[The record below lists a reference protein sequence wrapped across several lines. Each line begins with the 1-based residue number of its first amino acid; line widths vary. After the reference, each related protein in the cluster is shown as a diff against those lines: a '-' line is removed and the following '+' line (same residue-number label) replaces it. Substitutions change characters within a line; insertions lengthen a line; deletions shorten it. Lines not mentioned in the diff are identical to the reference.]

1 MSDANAAKPQ
11 NTGPQNTGPQNTA
24 PRAAQ
29 LKAVPRWAR
38 KSIVVLTALVFALLA
53 FGATTQTWVDAEVQG
68 SAVRTAH
75 LTVQGSKAATSV
87 SALALVGLAG
97 TLAAAVA
104 GRIGRAVAAVVVV
117 LAGAGVA
124 VACAAVLADPRAA
137 AEGSIAQATG
147 LAGTAATAT
156 LTPYP
161 ALAAVA
167 GVLLALSGVLLLVAS
182 RHWALRTRYDAARSA
197 RSSTVTSGAAGAG
210 SAGTGGEGPTVDGI
224 DGWDR
229 LSRGEDPTG

>member
-1 MSDANAAKPQ
+1 MARP
-11 NTGPQNTGPQNTA
+11 G
-24 PRAAQ
+24 
-29 LKAVPRWAR
+29 VPRWAR
-38 KSIVVLTALVFALLA
+38 KSIVVIIAVAFALLA

-104 GRIGRAVAAVVVV
+104 GQVGRAVAAVVVV
-117 LAGAGVA
+117 LAGVGVA
-124 VACAAVLADPRAA
+124 AACAAVLADPRGA
-137 AEGSIAQATG
+137 AEGAIAQTTG
-147 LAGTAATAT
+147 LAGASASVT

-161 ALAAVA
+161 TLAAVA
-167 GVLLALSGVLLLVAS
+167 GALLAASGVLLIVAS
-182 RHWALRTRYDAARSA
+182 RFWSLRTRYDAAPPGASGPSPSAGAPAGADGQAEGTHRSA
-197 RSSTVTSGAAGAG
+197 EA
-210 SAGTGGEGPTVDGI
+210 VDGI

-229 LSRGEDPTG
+229 LSRGEDPTD

>member
-1 MSDANAAKPQ
+1 MSDTGAARSRIGQP
-11 NTGPQNTGPQNTA
+11 
-24 PRAAQ
+24 
-29 LKAVPRWAR
+29 KAVPRWAK
-38 KSIVVLTALVFALLA
+38 KSIVVLIALVFALLA

-75 LTVQGSKAATSV
+75 LSVQGSKAATSV

-104 GRIGRAVAAVVVV
+104 GRIGRAVAAAVVV

-147 LAGTAATAT
+147 LAGTDAVAT

-161 ALAAVA
+161 ALAAAA
-167 GVLLALSGVLLLVAS
+167 GSLLALSGVLLLVAS
-182 RHWALRTRYDAARSA
+182 RHWALRTRYDAARPA
-197 RSSTVTSGAAGAG
+197 PSSGPASGTAEGTRGGGQDEGA
-210 SAGTGGEGPTVDGI
+210 SVDGI

>member
-1 MSDANAAKPQ
+1 MAEATAA
-11 NTGPQNTGPQNTA
+11 GP
-24 PRAAQ
+24 RR
-29 LKAVPRWAR
+29 VPRWAR
-38 KSIVVLTALVFALLA
+38 KPIVVVVALAFALLA
-53 FGATTQTWVDAEVQG
+53 FGATTQVWVDAEVQG

-104 GRIGRAVAAVVVV
+104 GRIGRAVASVVVV

-147 LAGTAATAT
+147 LAGSQATVA

-161 ALAAVA
+161 ALAAAA
-167 GVLLALSGVLLLVAS
+167 GALLALAGVLLLVAS
-182 RHWALRTRYDAARSA
+182 RFWTLRTRYDAARA
-197 RSSTVTSGAAGAG
+197 STPSVAGGADGRGAESGRDGRGASDDG
-210 SAGTGGEGPTVDGI
+210 RAVDGI

>member
-1 MSDANAAKPQ
+1 
-11 NTGPQNTGPQNTA
+11 
-24 PRAAQ
+24 
-29 LKAVPRWAR
+29 
-38 KSIVVLTALVFALLA
+38 VVVVALAFALLA

-75 LTVQGSKAATSV
+75 LSVQGSKAATSV

-104 GRIGRAVAAVVVV
+104 GRVGRAVASVVVV

-124 VACAAVLADPRAA
+124 AACVAVLADPRGA

-147 LAGTAATAT
+147 LAGTQATVA

-161 ALAAVA
+161 ALAAAA
-167 GVLLALSGVLLLVAS
+167 GGLLALSGVLLIVAS
-182 RHWALRTRYDAARSA
+182 RHWPLRTRYDAGRAAAGASP
-197 RSSTVTSGAAGAG
+197 GAAGTGTDRAG
-210 SAGTGGEGPTVDGI
+210 SAGEDRAGAVDGI
-224 DGWDR
+224 DGWDS
-229 LSRGEDPTG
+229 LSRGEDPTD